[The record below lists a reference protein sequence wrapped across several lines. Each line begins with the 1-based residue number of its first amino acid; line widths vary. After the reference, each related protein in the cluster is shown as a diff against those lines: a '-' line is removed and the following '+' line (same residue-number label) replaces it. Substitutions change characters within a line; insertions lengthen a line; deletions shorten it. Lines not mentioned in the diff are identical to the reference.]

1 MLRWFT
7 FVAQIG
13 PEQARDL
20 AFNLLDAAEAAKS
33 DALLMQFMCKIVGF
47 PEAGLPVVVAF
58 REFRQQAGKQ

>member
-20 AFNLLDAAEAAKS
+20 AFILVLRQNLIRL
-33 DALLMQFMCKIVGF
+33 
-47 PEAGLPVVVAF
+47 
-58 REFRQQAGKQ
+58 